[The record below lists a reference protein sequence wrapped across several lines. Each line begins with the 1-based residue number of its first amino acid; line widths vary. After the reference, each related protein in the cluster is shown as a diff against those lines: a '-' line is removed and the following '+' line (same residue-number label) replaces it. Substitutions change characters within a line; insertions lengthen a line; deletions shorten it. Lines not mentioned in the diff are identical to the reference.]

1 MRTHVYAALIATV
14 AVAAG
19 TKTPTVDDCLKA
31 TYTDKKLCTWDICKT
46 APNPDTWNKTWKAK
60 SGCQTNFPLA
70 AITPKATEDISEC
83 IYGAVPKG
91 SDLTT
96 C

>member
-19 TKTPTVDDCLKA
+19 TKTPTVDDCLK
-31 TYTDKKLCTWDICKT
+31 TPYNKLCTWDICKK
-46 APNPDTWNKTWKAK
+46 APNPDTWNKTWITN
-60 SGCQTNFPLA
+60 SGCKTNFPLA
-70 AITPKATEDISEC
+70 ATITPKTTEDISEC

>member
-14 AVAAG
+14 AATTSA
-19 TKTPTVDDCLKA
+19 TDLCLKGTA
-31 TYTDKKLCTWDICKT
+31 TDYIQDCTWDICS
-46 APNPDTWNKTWKAK
+46 ASDTNLKNGNCLKK
-60 SGCQTNFPLA
+60 FPLA
-70 AITPKATEDISEC
+70 ALPQATEDISKC